1 MEIIYSQ
8 HENRKNKK
16 SKDTVQSSHS
26 EGNVS
31 IPVVHIIDPQLA
43 YLAGKIQ
50 EKKLDIEND
59 LFDKFLYGETTYKE
73 NELILKQLHQYPD
86 LMEAFNIIVSTA
98 KLVGKEPIC
107 SPDLELAE
115 QQISS
120 HLQEVS
126 KNHTK

>member
-16 SKDTVQSSHS
+16 RKDTVQSSHS
-26 EGNVS
+26 EGNVP
-31 IPVVHIIDPQLA
+31 IPFAHKIDPQLA

-73 NELILKQLHQYPD
+73 NELILKQLHQHPD

-107 SPDLELAE
+107 PPDLELAE

>member
-1 MEIIYSQ
+1 MEWNISFEDSEEKKKQIEQWKKLVAEFEKFKPIPPIPNPLDQISTKI
-8 HENRKNKK
+8 HE
-16 SKDTVQSSHS
+16 Q
-26 EGNVS
+26 
-31 IPVVHIIDPQLA
+31 
-43 YLAGKIQ
+43 
-50 EKKLDIEND
+50 KLDIDSE
-59 LFDKFLYGETTYKE
+59 LFDKFINGKTNDEE
-73 NELILKQLHQYPD
+73 NELVLRQLCKYPD

-107 SPDLELAE
+107 PPDLELAE

>member
-1 MEIIYSQ
+1 MEWNISFEDSEEKKNQIEQWKKLVAEFEKFKPIPPIPNPLDQISTKI
-8 HENRKNKK
+8 HE
-16 SKDTVQSSHS
+16 Q
-26 EGNVS
+26 
-31 IPVVHIIDPQLA
+31 
-43 YLAGKIQ
+43 
-50 EKKLDIEND
+50 KLDIDSE
-59 LFDKFLYGETTYKE
+59 LFDKFINGKTNDEE
-73 NELILKQLHQYPD
+73 NELILKQLHQHPD

-107 SPDLELAE
+107 PPDLELAE